1 MNTRAYKKLIH
12 TCEVCQARRPLA
24 DRLRDGAE
32 WLERDGLLKSAE
44 LAREAAA
51 ELDCLRNVIY
61 YAMNSQK

>member
-1 MNTRAYKKLIH
+1 MTNLF
-12 TCEVCQARRPLA
+12 QAAGMGKDAPRPLA